1 MPSSGS
7 IALKHAS
14 LAALACRVAESSPR
28 CSRPA
33 AATRAPRLFPGSLE
47 PACAFGA
54 GLRSAHCGVG
64 GARSPG
70 SRRCTWIAGAS
81 GCPQRSNIAGSAPL
95 DDVARVQALAPEKR
109 SLGPGIGRLLVLI
122 EDGELV
128 RGAEM
133 PSSGSRRWV
142 VVGHG
147 SLMGARYQGCS
158 RHGLGLSRLALVGS
172 WATAGVSPQPDRQGS
187 PQKSDV
193 RGKSGRI
200 DEENPTTVASSMGS
214 FPQEMLPLQRQT

>member
-1 MPSSGS
+1 
-7 IALKHAS
+7 
-14 LAALACRVAESSPR
+14 
-28 CSRPA
+28 
-33 AATRAPRLFPGSLE
+33 
-47 PACAFGA
+47 
-54 GLRSAHCGVG
+54 
-64 GARSPG
+64 
-70 SRRCTWIAGAS
+70 
-81 GCPQRSNIAGSAPL
+81 
-95 DDVARVQALAPEKR
+95 
-109 SLGPGIGRLLVLI
+109 
-122 EDGELV
+122 
-128 RGAEM
+128 M

-158 RHGLGLSRLALVGS
+158 RHGLGLSRLVLVGS